1 MTPTPEAF
9 SRLDLYTVLH
19 SLPSGV
25 SLANSEGKIVFSNQT
40 ADRILGMSGDPAA
53 SPDEWADHY
62 GVFLPDGKTP
72 FPTDQYPLVRALKG
86 EEVRDVEMLIRNPT
100 HPDGVRISASGQQLF
115 DVDGTP
121 IGASVVFRDI
131 TELRRIEL
139 LKDELAAFIVHD
151 LKSPLTTIIGTC
163 DLIAMEHDNES
174 LLKDLEA
181 IQGAAQRVNRMV
193 LDLLDIQMAEGG
205 ALEPERADLALDGVL
220 REVEAA
226 AIARIAHRDDHLI
239 VVGDPGDLTVNADRE
254 LLFRTLMNLVDN
266 CVKYGPQAGEIRI
279 DAQPGRDGTVLFTV
293 QDEGPGVPEHLRERI
308 FEKYASVE
316 RDDTLRSRD
325 SRGLGLRFCKVVADA
340 HGGRIWVEDAEPMG
354 ARFCVELLVGG

>member
-9 SRLDLYTVLH
+9 SELDLYTVLH

-25 SLANSEGKIVFSNQT
+25 TLANTEGKIVFSNQA
-40 ADRILGMSGDPAA
+40 ADRILGATTSFQA

-62 GVFLPDGKTP
+62 GVFLPDGQTP
-72 FPTDQYPLVRALKG
+72 FPTDQYPLVRALNG
-86 EEVRDVEMLIRNPT
+86 EEVHDVEMLIRNPT
-100 HPDGVRISASGQQLF
+100 HPDGVLISTSGRQLF
-115 DVDGTP
+115 DIDGTP
-121 IGASVVFRDI
+121 IGAAAVFRDI

-139 LKDELAAFIVHD
+139 LKDDLASFIVHD

-163 DLIAMEHDNES
+163 DLVAMEHHEPA

-205 ALEPERADLALDGVL
+205 ALEPERTDLAVVDLL

-226 AIARIAHRDDHLI
+226 AVARIAHRDDHLI
-239 VVGDPGDLTVNADRE
+239 VVNDPGDLTVQADRE

-266 CVKYGPQAGEIRI
+266 CVKYGPSEGEIRI
-279 DAQPGRDGTVLFTV
+279 AAQPGPEGTVLFTV
-293 QDEGPGVPEHLRERI
+293 QDDGPGVPEHLRERI
-308 FEKYASVE
+308 FEKYAKVE
-316 RDDTLRSRD
+316 RDDGLRSRD

-354 ARFCVELLVGG
+354 ARFLVELPLE